1 MVATMSSNKGCP
13 SVEFLFQQL
22 KVSGMSI
29 VMLGHKS
36 GVNAKTIGKWK
47 ISNSPNLSNIE
58 ACLNVVGFELKP
70 VRIKDGS

>member
-1 MVATMSSNKGCP
+1 
-13 SVEFLFQQL
+13 
-22 KVSGMSI
+22 MSI